1 MKSYYHWI
9 SCTGTWLLS
18 DRLWS
23 LIPLQNHLL
32 LPWSL
37 EFMMFMLGGWS
48 ACLVLH
54 VLGDWFF
61 LQDLIGLVLG
71 LHFLY
76 FICLWFFYLGWLLR
90 HLPRHCFPRM
100 VGPFPF
106 LESLNFLYK
115 NIELTLLFLFG
126 VGHNP
131 ARFLVVN
138 NTVVVVTVFKN
149 YFIVRFLRKNEHHF
163 PGWSYFSS
171 YFTLPWYFEHPIRIL
186 SDFHDDVCTWIV
198 PTPHKLD
205 GLQWLHDFASSLL
218 LHKFGCTSPFCIGL
232 SQILSF
238 LTSWRFLFPWM
249 TMYVYDFFLPTF

>member
-1 MKSYYHWI
+1 
-9 SCTGTWLLS
+9 
-18 DRLWS
+18 
-23 LIPLQNHLL
+23 
-32 LPWSL
+32 
-37 EFMMFMLGGWS
+37 MFMLGGWS

-90 HLPRHCFPRM
+90 HLPCHCFPRM

-149 YFIVRFLRKNEHHF
+149 YFIVRFFRKNEHHLL
-163 PGWSYFSS
+163 GWSFFSS
-171 YFTLPWYFEHPIRIL
+171 SCTLPWYFWTSNTHIIGFPWW
-186 SDFHDDVCTWIV
+186 C
-198 PTPHKLD
+198 
-205 GLQWLHDFASSLL
+205 LHLNCPD
-218 LHKFGCTSPFCIGL
+218 T
-232 SQILSF
+232 SQIGW
-238 LTSWRFLFPWM
+238 LTVTPRFCVII
-249 TMYVYDFFLPTF
+249 TTT